1 MKLNGKSE
9 IPTGKGNVQL
19 SKGAITPSDLGG
31 PLAGKTV
38 ADLTKLVKNDSEYRC
53 CSHPNSRKWRNQRT
67 NHSFKYWI
75 HVGPLVRVFQT
86 R

>member
-19 SKGAITPSDLGG
+19 SKGGAFTPSDLGG

-53 CSHPNSRKWRNQRT
+53 CSYPS
-67 NHSFKYWI
+67 S
-75 HVGPLVRVFQT
+75 
-86 R
+86 